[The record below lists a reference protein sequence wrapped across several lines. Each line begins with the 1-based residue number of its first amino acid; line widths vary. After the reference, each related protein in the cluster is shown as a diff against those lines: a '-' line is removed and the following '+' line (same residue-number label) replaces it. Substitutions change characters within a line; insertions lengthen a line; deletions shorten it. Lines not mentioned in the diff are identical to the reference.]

1 MTDQNELER
10 LTGGAAIPKMQAVD
24 KVDLEKRGAPIPDM
38 QPVQGQTSGSG
49 EQSTAPSESEQSG
62 DEK

>member
-1 MTDQNELER
+1 MQ
-10 LTGGAAIPKMQAVD
+10 GAD
-24 KVDLEKRGAPIPDM
+24 KVDLEKRGAPIPNM
-38 QPVQGQTSGSG
+38 QPVQDQTSASG